1 MKIGFLALIFC
12 FLGLGVY
19 ADTTIERNIHVE
31 LNDATAENPRKIL
44 MDKAVETLT
53 FDLLREL
60 VDEETL
66 HKKDKNI
73 RERILPASLKYLP
86 YSRPGELKNIGGVYQ
101 MDIVFKAS
109 TVDLRQLAVKHG
121 IIDAA
126 QAKTYQS
133 EKWRIVLPAPWNIKF
148 VEILKDSIRGQ
159 IPKVISISE
168 RLLSA
173 EGVVL
178 MATTSLSQKEL
189 AERLA
194 AIQVAGRRLAVSMTE
209 NEIIVR

>member
-1 MKIGFLALIFC
+1 
-12 FLGLGVY
+12 
-19 ADTTIERNIHVE
+19 
-31 LNDATAENPRKIL
+31 
-44 MDKAVETLT
+44 
-53 FDLLREL
+53 
-60 VDEETL
+60 
-66 HKKDKNI
+66 
-73 RERILPASLKYLP
+73 
-86 YSRPGELKNIGGVYQ
+86 
-101 MDIVFKAS
+101 
-109 TVDLRQLAVKHG
+109 
-121 IIDAA
+121 
-126 QAKTYQS
+126 
-133 EKWRIVLPAPWNIKF
+133 LPAPWNIKF